1 MVASIR
7 HLVELLSDDD
17 FDVAANALDKLV
29 HHGRAATPAL
39 LDALKSDNDRV
50 RVLVAEGLEAIADPA
65 SADGLFAAL
74 DDPNGQVR
82 AQAASALTRME
93 DPRAI
98 DALVRTIDDFED
110 ILHSPY
116 TLSTYNLMAWGP
128 EVLPAVAPL
137 LKSDNPMT
145 RMRAFEVFKSIA
157 PKIPNGD
164 TGKEQIKDLLDDY
177 KPEAPASERD
187 PIAARLVK
195 AIGQPKKEE
204 RPRRER

>member
-17 FDVAANALDKLV
+17 FEVAADALDKLV
-29 HHGRAATPAL
+29 HHGKAATPAL
-39 LDALKSDNDRV
+39 LEALKSDNEKV
-50 RVLVAEGLEAIADPA
+50 RVLVAEGLEAISDPA
-65 SADGLFAAL
+65 AADSLFAAL
-74 DDPNGQVR
+74 DDPNEQVR
-82 AQAASALTRME
+82 AQAAAALTHME

-110 ILHSPY
+110 ILHAPY
-116 TLSTYNLMAWGP
+116 TLSTDNLMAWGP

-137 LKSDNPMT
+137 LKADNPMT
-145 RMRAFEVFKSIA
+145 RMRAFEVVKAIA
-157 PKIPNGD
+157 PKMSGGD
-164 TGKEQIKDLLDDY
+164 SDKLKKLLDGY

-187 PIAARLVK
+187 PIAAKLID
-195 AIGQPKKEE
+195 AIGKPKKEA